1 MVSMAL
7 VTTENEAPLNRTNS
21 TDNNNNELQIVV
33 RSPPITLPDGWLVE
47 KRLRR
52 HSSDPNRVDRY
63 YIEPHTGQKFRSLIS
78 VQRYLSDESRNY
90 LPKRMISENNDT
102 IFIKSGNRKFRRPAS
117 DFEGGLT
124 EENARKAT
132 PKLLLKCGS
141 GKRPSVKSY
150 ENPVE
155 ESFSVAEDQTILKPS
170 IQPLCSKKTNSQKK
184 IKTREDNRTNSFHN
198 LTTPPTKVSWV
209 LSGPGGFW
217 NPFLDDS
224 IVPTSEK
231 SKWSKA
237 FSISINEGVTN

>member
-1 MVSMAL
+1 
-7 VTTENEAPLNRTNS
+7 
-21 TDNNNNELQIVV
+21 
-33 RSPPITLPDGWLVE
+33 
-47 KRLRR
+47 
-52 HSSDPNRVDRY
+52 
-63 YIEPHTGQKFRSLIS
+63 
-78 VQRYLSDESRNY
+78 
-90 LPKRMISENNDT
+90 

-124 EENARKAT
+124 EVNASRAT

-141 GKRPSVKSY
+141 GKRPSVKRY

-170 IQPLCSKKTNSQKK
+170 IQSLRSKKTNSQKK
-184 IKTREDNRTNSFHN
+184 IKMREDDRANSFHN

>member
-7 VTTENEAPLNRTNS
+7 VTTENEPPLNRTNS
-21 TDNNNNELQIVV
+21 TVNNNNNELQIVV

-141 GKRPSVKSY
+141 RKRPSVKSY

-170 IQPLCSKKTNSQKK
+170 IQPLKK

>member
-170 IQPLCSKKTNSQKK
+170 IQPLKK

>member
-7 VTTENEAPLNRTNS
+7 VTTSPKTENEPLNRTS
-21 TDNNNNELQIVV
+21 DNNELQIVV
-33 RSPPITLPDGWLVE
+33 RSPIALPDGWLVE

-52 HSSDPNRVDRY
+52 RSSDNNRFDRY
-63 YIEPHTGQKFRSLIS
+63 YIEPNTGQKFRSLIS
-78 VQRYLSDESRNY
+78 VQRYLSDESRDY
-90 LPKRMISENNDT
+90 LPERMISGNNDT

-124 EENARKAT
+124 EENARRAT
-132 PKLLLKCGS
+132 PKRS
-141 GKRPSVKSY
+141 APSVKSY

-170 IQPLCSKKTNSQKK
+170 VQSSRSKKTNSQKK
-184 IKTREDNRTNSFHN
+184 IKTREDDRANSFHN

-209 LSGPGGFW
+209 LSGPGGSW

-224 IVPTSEK
+224 IVPTSEM